1 MTESK
6 RLAPATGPYANSP
19 PVSRLDRGERD
30 SDARAHTAA
39 DSPSAIVPKTR
50 YRFTILAL
58 IVIVLALST
67 GDRAA
72 LSVAG
77 SGMAKELGISSVEI
91 GYLFSAYSWAYVIFL
106 IPSGWLTDRL
116 GSKRTMTLAI
126 VVWSAFTVCM
136 GLVHYVG
143 LVVPLLLAL
152 RFLLGIAES
161 PVGPAS
167 GRVIAAWFPSSERGI
182 AGAIFNSAQYL
193 SLALFTPLMGWLSH
207 AFGWQYVFIVMGSI
221 GLVIAVIW
229 WKLYYLPI
237 KHPKMDRSELDYI
250 RAGEGLVDLETKQSA
265 ASQTADRVA
274 QKGGIRQL
282 FKSRM
287 LVGIFIAQYCI
298 TSITWFFM
306 TWFPIYLVKE
316 RGFDILQ
323 AGFVASVP
331 AVFGLIGGVASGFV
345 SDGLLRRG
353 HSLSYARKIPIT
365 IGLLLS
371 ASIILCNYA
380 SASWVVVALM
390 SAAFFGKGFGSL
402 GWTVVADTAPKEM
415 IGMTGGVFNALG
427 NSAGIVTPVVI
438 GYLLQATGS
447 FDIALIYVG
456 AHGIVAVLCYWF
468 IVGRIERL
476 QLAPQSAPS
485 TLSASDISR

>member
-30 SDARAHTAA
+30 SDARARTAA

-152 RFLLGIAES
+152 RFLLGIA
-161 PVGPAS
+161 
-167 GRVIAAWFPSSERGI
+167 
-182 AGAIFNSAQYL
+182 
-193 SLALFTPLMGWLSH
+193 
-207 AFGWQYVFIVMGSI
+207 
-221 GLVIAVIW
+221 
-229 WKLYYLPI
+229 
-237 KHPKMDRSELDYI
+237 
-250 RAGEGLVDLETKQSA
+250 
-265 ASQTADRVA
+265 
-274 QKGGIRQL
+274 
-282 FKSRM
+282 
-287 LVGIFIAQYCI
+287 
-298 TSITWFFM
+298 
-306 TWFPIYLVKE
+306 
-316 RGFDILQ
+316 
-323 AGFVASVP
+323 
-331 AVFGLIGGVASGFV
+331 
-345 SDGLLRRG
+345 
-353 HSLSYARKIPIT
+353 
-365 IGLLLS
+365 
-371 ASIILCNYA
+371 
-380 SASWVVVALM
+380 
-390 SAAFFGKGFGSL
+390 
-402 GWTVVADTAPKEM
+402 
-415 IGMTGGVFNALG
+415 
-427 NSAGIVTPVVI
+427 
-438 GYLLQATGS
+438 
-447 FDIALIYVG
+447 
-456 AHGIVAVLCYWF
+456 
-468 IVGRIERL
+468 
-476 QLAPQSAPS
+476 
-485 TLSASDISR
+485 